1 MITLYLNQ
9 NELELIVRVFRNE
22 ISEQP
27 LGIKRFRVANSD
39 QMEILSQLESNNYIK
54 NTGEVYHLKIESLM
68 LISKMEQTAAHFLD
82 QMKPI
87 FNLLQQTY
95 RNNPDSSLFLHVIE
109 NQLRYSRKL
118 ILRYA
123 DFLSDL
129 PIMGGKSIAID
140 FEDASLCP
148 SENILKYSGLEE
160 AINTVAGWRN
170 PPKAPKGAID
180 FFPLKRSGDFS
191 YLLHP
196 RISETSLKLYQDGH
210 LREAVLNSM
219 MALFD
224 SIRQKTGLQEDG
236 DRLVSS
242 ALSLEQ
248 PYLILTELDTESG
261 RNDQKGFMQIFKG
274 AYQGIRNPKAH
285 SLEHDLTDQK
295 AAQYLVFASLLM
307 RRIDEAQVIDRS

>member
-1 MITLYLNQ
+1 MTTTYLNQ
-9 NELELIVRVFRNE
+9 TELELIVKVFRNE

-27 LGIKRFRVANSD
+27 ITIKRFRVANS
-39 QMEILSQLESNNYIK
+39 EHIELLNQLESNNYIHS
-54 NTGEVYHLKIESLM
+54 TGDVYHLKIESLK
-68 LISKMEQTAAHFLD
+68 LISEVEQTAAQYLD

-87 FNLLQQTY
+87 FNMLQQTY
-95 RNNPDSSLFLHVIE
+95 RNNPDSSLFLYIVE
-109 NQLRYSRKL
+109 NELQYSKKL

-123 DFLSDL
+123 DFLTDL
-129 PIMGGKSIAID
+129 PIWGGKSIATD

-160 AINTVAGWRN
+160 AINTVMGWRN
-170 PPKAPKGAID
+170 PPKAHKATID
-180 FFPLKRSGDFS
+180 FLPLKRVGDFS

-196 RISETSLKLYQDGH
+196 RIAETSLKLYHDGH

-242 ALSLEQ
+242 AFSIER
-248 PYLILTELDTESG
+248 PYLILSELDTESG

-307 RRIDEAQVIDRS
+307 RRIDEAKVIERS